1 MAVVFATSRVFKKKI
16 RQTSIRNYIEIANF
30 ALGKG
35 NTLGT
40 VVISINSVPQAL
52 MHVYPIVL
60 TFTAGDYKQRSVGI
74 LLLQLV

>member
-1 MAVVFATSRVFKKKI
+1 MQHQGSLRKKI
-16 RQTSIRNYIEIANF
+16 RQTSIRNYIEIANL

-40 VVISINSVPQAL
+40 VIISINSVPKAL

-60 TFTAGDYKQRSVGI
+60 TFTSGDYKQRSVGI